1 MSAHALT
8 RFPGSATQRVAWQLL
23 DAYTACADAS
33 FESMQAQ
40 LSAGLAGLG
49 APGASFA
56 FVLHDRSRHR
66 VVAARDRS
74 GAQTLLW
81 GCARARA
88 PPTSAPWPR
97 VTRQQL
103 LSHRPRRA
111 PRFISQDDAG
121 RLAGV
126 LLHHGLRDQ
135 PDDQPAG
142 ACAARG
148 RAAQQLPRCSPRYPP
163 AYRFFLTPAPQA
175 FPAGCLFISEVDS
188 QPYNV
193 FVRGAIP
200 GALTSFA
207 RAAGRGAIPRA
218 GSSSGGLCRVASGT
232 DLALI
237 TSRMGRVPSF
247 NDLAPGAMMR
257 GAAR

>member
-1 MSAHALT
+1 MRKVQLQTGAASGLAFAVSEATAVSDGSCSLVLMGDLSAPGEDDLGLT
-8 RFPGSATQRVAWQLL
+8 FKEVRAAARAATVPACCAHGSLRCVSTRTDAFSRPATQRVAWQLL

-103 LSHRPRRA
+103 LSHRPLRA

-135 PDDQPAG
+135 PDHQPAG

-163 AYRFFLTPAPQA
+163 AYRF
-175 FPAGCLFISEVDS
+175 S
-188 QPYNV
+188 
-193 FVRGAIP
+193 
-200 GALTSFA
+200 
-207 RAAGRGAIPRA
+207 
-218 GSSSGGLCRVASGT
+218 
-232 DLALI
+232 
-237 TSRMGRVPSF
+237 
-247 NDLAPGAMMR
+247 
-257 GAAR
+257 